1 MTPIPRTITAALER
15 RFGPDLR
22 WTAIPGASQAQVWR
36 VDAPGG
42 PLAVKVG
49 ARAPLHREHD
59 ALQRLPASDVVVP
72 RVRMF
77 LPDDVSALVTEWIEG
92 CPADA
97 DAPDVQR
104 AAGRYLADLHRIG
117 DDSDSMPWREALR
130 GRRDGWLRRARARAR
145 QAAHGLDSVEAA
157 FDDEAMQRI
166 AAVLGPR
173 VWCHRDYEARN
184 WWIEAGTGS
193 FRVIDFGQARPDG
206 WLLDF
211 VKLAESTW
219 HREPALREAFLEGY
233 GRSLSED
240 EAQALDDLGLLHGLQ
255 TYAWA
260 LEHADDSLRALG
272 ESILFRRLG

>member
-1 MTPIPRTITAALER
+1 MIRVPSTIIAEIER

-22 WTAIPGASQAQVWR
+22 WTAVPGASQARVWK
-36 VDAPGG
+36 VDAPVG

-49 ARAPLHREHD
+49 ALAPLDREHV
-59 ALQRLPASDVVVP
+59 ALQRLAESDLIVP

-77 LPDDVSALVTEWIEG
+77 LPGDTSALVTDWIEG
-92 CPADA
+92 SPADA

-117 DDSDSMPWREALR
+117 DDSDSMPWPDALR
-130 GRRDGWLRRARARAR
+130 RRRDGWLRRARARE
-145 QAAHGLDSVEAA
+145 AADWLDGVEAA
-157 FDDEAMQRI
+157 FDDEAMLRI
-166 AAVLGPR
+166 ATVLGPR

-184 WWIEAGTGS
+184 WRIEAGTGS

-211 VKLAESTW
+211 VKLAESCW
-219 HREPALREAFLEGY
+219 RDDAALREAFLEGY
-233 GRSLSED
+233 GRSLSEN

-272 ESILFRRLG
+272 ESILLRRLG